1 MIYLFNNQEELIKI
15 LRKDAIV
22 ELLHITELTD
32 ENYVSDRLE
41 ASVKALPD
49 DLISEIEYLAI
60 PSEEDYKFHLFFLA
74 KSETRNDLTYL
85 TGVQSAIEE
94 LRKSFPPDKQT
105 RPREVEARFYLDR
118 ALSNT
123 NWETG
128 YVADKRL
135 SIHTYYD
142 TTFDV
147 LKKVCLATRMEME
160 FFAEINDNRIGNR
173 YIDFRNQIGGNHGR
187 RVVYGMNGLEV
198 IQEVES
204 MELYTALIG
213 RGKGEEVSSAE
224 DNTSGQAGYG
234 RKITFADVV
243 WSKANG
249 DPVDKPA
256 GQEYVELPDATKQ
269 YGIKSI
275 KGGNRPKIGM
285 IEFQDEEDPEILL
298 KMTYE
303 TLKDYARPRM
313 TFKTS
318 VVYLRGELGDT
329 VRVVRPDR
337 NLDYSTRIF
346 KITYDR
352 LTNRAIEIILGDQ
365 MNLSEGRKRA
375 QLESSITNAIDKHMG
390 GTMDQILNVLP
401 SANGMIRNFY
411 MSDEPQN
418 PRVGDIW
425 YKPDPTD
432 ERHTI
437 LYMWNGEAWE
447 EIVRSKDWNVVEEK
461 LKEMDELVKE
471 HDALINKRQEE
482 LDKELEEFRKSM
494 DFEIEKIVIK
504 EIDTSFKDL
513 RSQVDAI
520 SETSR
525 INAEMIGNDGITRY
539 NKNILKGEFKRTI
552 TLEDKMTTIV
562 ANDGGFKKGE
572 TYTISFES
580 ICHLIEQYMLIFKLS
595 APYEL
600 RPVDI
605 TVTNDRKG
613 IDPTTQTTDQETTEV
628 ETYQGAQTIQLV
640 SDWYKTIEL
649 AKEITEPT
657 TIELDLEYKD
667 YVENDLTSEI
677 TLQWNDN
684 HELLIKGGV

>member
-1 MIYLFNNQEELIKI
+1 MIYLFNNQEELIKV

-60 PSEEDYKFHLFFLA
+60 PSEKDYKFHLFFLA

-105 RPREVEARFYLDR
+105 QPRDVEARFYLDR

-123 NWETG
+123 NWDTG
-128 YVADKRL
+128 YVADKRV
-135 SIHTYYD
+135 SVHTYYD
-142 TTFDV
+142 TVFDV
-147 LKKVCLATRMEME
+147 LKKVCLATGMEME

-173 YIDFRNQIGGNHGR
+173 YIDFRNQIGDNHGR

-204 MELYTALIG
+204 TELYTALIG
-213 RGKGEEVSSAE
+213 RGKGEQVSDAE
-224 DNTSGQAGYG
+224 DHESGQAGYG

-249 DPVDKPA
+249 DPVDKPS

-269 YGIKSI
+269 YGVKSI
-275 KGGNRPKIGM
+275 NGGNRPKIGM
-285 IEFQDEEDPEILL
+285 VEFQDEEDPANLL
-298 KMTYE
+298 KLTYE

-313 TFKTS
+313 TFRTS
-318 VVYLRGELGDT
+318 VVYLQGELGDT

-352 LTNRAIEIILGDQ
+352 LTGRAIEIILGDQ

-390 GTMDQILNVLP
+390 GTMNQILNILP
-401 SANGMIRNFY
+401 SADGMTRNFY

-432 ERHTI
+432 ERHTV
-437 LYMWNGEAWE
+437 LYIWNGEAWE
-447 EIVRSKDWNVVEEK
+447 EVIRSKDWNVVEEK

-471 HDALINKRQEE
+471 HDALINQRQEE
-482 LDKELEEFRKSM
+482 LDKELE
-494 DFEIEKIVIK
+494 KIVAK
-504 EIDTSFKDL
+504 EIDTSLKDL
-513 RSQVDAI
+513 RARVDAI

-525 INAEMIGNDGITRY
+525 VNAEMIGNDGVTRY
-539 NKNILKGEFKRTI
+539 NKNILKGDFKRTI
-552 TLEDKMTTIV
+552 TLEDNVTTIV
-562 ANDGGFKKGE
+562 ANDGGFKRGE

-580 ICHLIEQYMLIFKLS
+580 ICHLIEKYLLIFKLNATYAMRS
-595 APYEL
+595 
-600 RPVDI
+600 VD
-605 TVTNDRKG
+605 VTIRNNRKA
-613 IDPTTQTTDQETTEV
+613 IDPIIQTTDQGVTEI
-628 ETYQGAQTIQLV
+628 ETYEGGQTIRLV

-649 AKEITEPT
+649 TKEVTEPT
-657 TIELDLEYKD
+657 TIELDLEYRD
-667 YVENDLTSEI
+667 YVENDLTSDI
-677 TLQWNDN
+677 TLQWND
-684 HELLIKGGV
+684 HHDLLIKGGV